1 MDNAAAAAAADDGV
15 VVAPGDPFKTKA
27 AELAAAFDAETEVL
41 VQGHIEGWTAQ
52 CENEA
57 DEMLGVTKQ
66 HRRRLYGEAARYVQ
80 MLSMVRGQRNL
91 DFKPS
96 QYTVPLEA
104 ARLDLL
110 FKEAIQY
117 TQSRKWG
124 RTTAHI
130 PPPTVVLMLL
140 VMIGKARFHNNPL
153 LPTPDY
159 SAFMLKIS
167 RTPEYPLLLDLFGGK
182 AKNFQTYVSSAV
194 ALRFLFFFSLH
205 FVNSV
210 MSVTGFLTMSA
221 VADLRRRQDAA
232 VDATVKKVAGGDNV
246 RTNQLKIR
254 ANRLLE
260 AAARDNA
267 DAAEAAERAAADA
280 AEEARLAAVKKK
292 EEEEALAAL
301 AAKRRKAQ
309 AEKLAAQKREQRAQ
323 EEKAKT
329 IKNQEMLL
337 THAKPTVLHERFW
350 KHCLTNY
357 FKFEVAGKTV
367 EWDSQMLTELYATV
381 MKPVVATE
389 ETVPPLN
396 DFLTTA
402 VLLRCNFTWDHLAPT
417 AMLWY
422 GVVYDETTLR
432 RKVNSVLRW
441 QWDRCYARQ
450 SPESPASRYKYPDAR
465 SPRCYMSVDCTP
477 LPTRGGNEL
486 LNGKYHIKCWK
497 FEVWHDNRGVPIAWF
512 GPFLPKD
519 HDSPLFGRER
529 VNVATAAPEP
539 VIAHYEGEGIN
550 TDKGYGGCCHCVC
563 GWKSDTEAVS
573 AADRKLFDD
582 WAVPLRTVQEHFFAR
597 LDSWQWMTFNRHEA
611 GFAMLAFNFIM
622 LWQWYIETKF
632 VPNGCRYAQADP
644 RLPKW
649 PASNEDLAAMGMPC
663 QCGMA
668 KDSEAG
674 VRSLETAK
682 AIRQHM
688 LERFKA
694 AGAAP
699 PKKKESK
706 SGKRARPDE

>member
-1 MDNAAAAAAADDGV
+1 MDMDNAAAAAAADDGV

-167 RTPEYPLLLDLFGGK
+167 RTPEYPLLLD
-182 AKNFQTYVSSAV
+182 
-194 ALRFLFFFSLH
+194 
-205 FVNSV
+205 
-210 MSVTGFLTMSA
+210 
-221 VADLRRRQDAA
+221 
-232 VDATVKKVAGGDNV
+232 
-246 RTNQLKIR
+246 
-254 ANRLLE
+254 
-260 AAARDNA
+260 
-267 DAAEAAERAAADA
+267 
-280 AEEARLAAVKKK
+280 
-292 EEEEALAAL
+292 
-301 AAKRRKAQ
+301 
-309 AEKLAAQKREQRAQ
+309 
-323 EEKAKT
+323 
-329 IKNQEMLL
+329 
-337 THAKPTVLHERFW
+337 
-350 KHCLTNY
+350 
-357 FKFEVAGKTV
+357 
-367 EWDSQMLTELYATV
+367 
-381 MKPVVATE
+381 
-389 ETVPPLN
+389 
-396 DFLTTA
+396 
-402 VLLRCNFTWDHLAPT
+402 
-417 AMLWY
+417 
-422 GVVYDETTLR
+422 
-432 RKVNSVLRW
+432 
-441 QWDRCYARQ
+441 
-450 SPESPASRYKYPDAR
+450 
-465 SPRCYMSVDCTP
+465 
-477 LPTRGGNEL
+477 
-486 LNGKYHIKCWK
+486 
-497 FEVWHDNRGVPIAWF
+497 
-512 GPFLPKD
+512 
-519 HDSPLFGRER
+519 
-529 VNVATAAPEP
+529 
-539 VIAHYEGEGIN
+539 
-550 TDKGYGGCCHCVC
+550 
-563 GWKSDTEAVS
+563 
-573 AADRKLFDD
+573 
-582 WAVPLRTVQEHFFAR
+582 
-597 LDSWQWMTFNRHEA
+597 
-611 GFAMLAFNFIM
+611 AMLAFNFIM